1 MACWIMGK
9 VPCNSKHLIQ
19 APETCESAMHI
30 RKQLKTP
37 ETEDRDC
44 QRKSSPSLTASVSPK
59 VVSDLA

>member
-37 ETEDRDC
+37 ETEDRDW
-44 QRKSSPSLTASVSPK
+44 RIPARGR
-59 VVSDLA
+59 VVLA